1 MALQAPFYPIIYVRG
16 YAMTQGEIDD
26 TSADPFCGFNLGST
40 VYRATVDYD
49 RARKFVFESPM
60 VRLASDFGYVDA
72 FESGYDIVDP
82 DWPSDRYLDAR
93 SVVPVIRD
101 IHGSAEAMR
110 VAELERAQRMLARG
124 DDPAAVL
131 EALSQSLTRK
141 FLHGPTHALNTA
153 RGESREQ
160 IIHLIPELF
169 RTSGSAEK

>member
-93 SVVPVIRD
+93 SVVIFRYYEQASKLLGNGKVPSIPEFASQLGLPGYD
-101 IHGSAEAMR
+101 DR
-110 VAELERAQRMLARG
+110 V
-124 DDPAAVL
+124 
-131 EALSQSLTRK
+131 QSLPVDNPER
-141 FLHGPTHALNTA
+141 FRAALEKA
-153 RGESREQ
+153 
-160 IIHLIPELF
+160 
-169 RTSGSAEK
+169 TSG